1 MIEHEQVLKNLYSNT
16 VGYRAQ
22 KGEDKKN
29 KMKLET
35 IEYH

>member
-1 MIEHEQVLKNLYSNT
+1 MIEHEQVSKNLQTNT

-35 IEYH
+35 IEYN